1 MVKASFCFT
10 EIMIYRENKVKT
22 GKLNFFQKNYKIGCI
37 TLSLEIR
44 LFFLLEIAKIV
55 LHFFFPNCMFN

>member
-22 GKLNFFQKNYKIGCI
+22 GKLNFFQKKLQN
-37 TLSLEIR
+37 R
-44 LFFLLEIAKIV
+44 LYNIIFGKQT
-55 LHFFFPNCMFN
+55 FFFY

>member
-22 GKLNFFQKNYKIGCI
+22 GKLNFFQKNY
-37 TLSLEIR
+37 R
-44 LFFLLEIAKIV
+44 LYNIIFGKQT
-55 LHFFFPNCMFN
+55 FFFY

>member
-37 TLSLEIR
+37 TLSLENR
-44 LFFLLEIAKIV
+44 LFFSTRNSKNRSTFFLPQ
-55 LHFFFPNCMFN
+55 LHV

>member
-37 TLSLEIR
+37 TLSLENR
-44 LFFLLEIAKIV
+44 LFFPTRNSKNRSTFFLPQ
-55 LHFFFPNCMFN
+55 LHV